1 MNSNFYFLQ
10 ERFEE
15 YYNLTIEAESNVKAK
30 PRTSAIYSRLAME
43 ELIKWIYQY
52 DPELRHVEL
61 TKTTLEAL
69 MYNES
74 FKALLDS
81 GDNLIT
87 GMTLIRK
94 NGNNAI
100 HNKAEVSMRYAYLS
114 IQNLFEFCKW
124 VYYTYVDST
133 EKLPFSF
140 DGSLIPA
147 GDGSGESTAAV
158 KALQEDVDKIKSEA
172 ENALKVQND
181 ELEQLRQEVARLKAQ
196 NKEKVLEPFTFNPS
210 TEAETRKVLIDV
222 MLEELGWNLDEP
234 NCREYEVEGMPNT
247 TGKGYVDYVLWGDD
261 GKPLAVVE
269 AKKTMHDPRKGQQQA
284 KLYADCLE
292 QKFKRRPVIFYSNG
306 YRTWIWD
313 NVLYPHRLVSGFQ
326 KRDELERTIKKRN
339 RLSLSDYQ
347 IDDNITNR
355 PYQKR
360 AIKSIAECFENG
372 RRKALLVMA
381 TGTGKTRTAISIVD
395 MMTKQRWVKNILFLA
410 DRNALVIQ
418 AKRNF
423 VNQLESL
430 SCKDITKEKYDI
442 DVDRMI
448 FSTYPTMMNKIDS
461 ERIND
466 LLVYSPSHFD
476 LIIIDEAHRSVY
488 QKYKAIFAYFDALLI
503 GLTATPKSEVDKN
516 TYTLFELEDHN
527 PTDYYELD
535 EAVREGWLVPPK
547 QISVTTKFNRDGI
560 KYSELTDEDKE
571 KYEEDFTDSFTGE
584 MPEEVAA
591 SDLNKFVFNQD
602 TVDKVLN
609 QLMTDGLKIEGGDKL
624 GKSIIFAKNHDHA
637 VYIQERFNA
646 LYPHYKGT
654 FARVI
659 DNYETYAQSLLE
671 EFSEPSKMPQIAIS
685 VDMLDTGIDIPE
697 ILNLVF
703 FKVVRSSAKFWQMIG
718 RGTRTCKGIF
728 GIPEDDTDKSKD
740 KKEFLIFDYCGNFD
754 FFEVNP
760 DGYETKMPVC
770 LSQRIMECQI
780 SLAVAIG
787 ESNLALKDEKLLELK
802 TSLLDKVHTAVMS
815 FNRNSF
821 VVKAELEMVNK
832 YSVRQ
837 RWDSLSLADTSEIFD
852 RLTPLAQ
859 PLDSDETARNFN
871 LMMLKFML
879 AITNG
884 CEPFEK
890 YIKKVKAIGNGLLK
904 KLNVPDIKEKEPVL
918 RSIVSDE
925 FWSENMS
932 VVSLENIREEIASLI
947 KFLEKSERKIV
958 YTNLEDEIIVS
969 EAKEVIS
976 TYVASENYKQRV
988 EKYIRENENRPVI
1001 QKLKRNIPIT
1011 QTDIA
1016 VLENIL
1022 FDDSKLGTREDFV
1035 KEYGNQPLGVFIRSI
1050 VGLDRNAADEA
1061 FSGFLN
1067 TGNLSA
1073 NQNKFISMII
1083 DYLTVEGVITP
1094 KMLFESPFTQF
1105 HTEGIYGIFGE
1116 ENTKAILGIL
1126 DEINHNAIAA

>member
-1 MNSNFYFLQ
+1 MKSNFYFLK

-15 YYNLTIEAESNVKAK
+15 YYNLAVEAESNIKAK

-52 DPELRHVEL
+52 DSELSHIEL
-61 TKTTLEAL
+61 TKTTLDAL

-81 GDNLIT
+81 GNNLIS

-100 HNKAEVSMRYAYLS
+100 HNKADVSMRYAYLS
-114 IQNLFEFCKW
+114 IQNLYEFCKW
-124 VYYTYVDST
+124 VYYTYVDSA

-147 GDGSGESTAAV
+147 GDGSGESTATV
-158 KALQEDVDKIKSEA
+158 KALQTDLDKIKSEA

-181 ELEQLRQEVARLKAQ
+181 ELEQLRKEVARLKAQ
-196 NKEKVLEPFTFNPS
+196 NKEKVIEPFTFNPI
-210 TEAETRKVLIDV
+210 TEAETRKGLIDV

-269 AKKTMHDPRKGQQQA
+269 AKRTMHDPRKGQQQA

-292 QKFKRRPVIFYSNG
+292 RRFKRRPVIFYSNG
-306 YRTWIWD
+306 YKTWIWD
-313 NVLYPHRLVSGFQ
+313 DVLYPHRLISGFQ

-339 RLSLSDYQ
+339 RLSLSEYQ
-347 IDDNITNR
+347 VNDDITNR

-360 AIKSIAECFENG
+360 AVKSVAECFEKG

-423 VNQLESL
+423 TNLLGAL
-430 SCKDITKEKYDI
+430 SCKDITKEKFDI

-488 QKYKAIFAYFDALLI
+488 QKYKAIFEYFDTLLI

-560 KYSELTDEDKE
+560 KYRELTEEDRE

-584 MPEEVAA
+584 MPEEIAS

-624 GKSIIFAKNHDHA
+624 GKTIVFAKNHDHA
-637 VYIQERFNA
+637 IYIQERFNA
-646 LYPHYKGT
+646 LYPHYKGK

-659 DNYETYAQSLLE
+659 DNYETYAQNLLE
-671 EFSEPSKMPQIAIS
+671 EFSDPAKMPQIAIS
-685 VDMLDTGIDIPE
+685 VDMLDTGIDVPE

-703 FKVVRSSAKFWQMIG
+703 FKVVRSSSKFWQMIG
-718 RGTRTCKGIF
+718 RGTRTCRGIF
-728 GIPEDDTDKSKD
+728 GIPEDETDKSKD
-740 KKEFLIFDYCGNFD
+740 KKEFLIFDYCGNFE
-754 FFEVNP
+754 FFDVYP
-760 DGYETKMPVC
+760 DGFETKVPVGV
-770 LSQRIMECQI
+770 SQRIMECQI
-780 SLAVAIG
+780 SLSIAIS
-787 ESNLALKDEKLLELK
+787 EIKSTQTDEKLIAFK
-802 TSLLDKVHTAVMS
+802 TMLLDKVHESVMN

-821 VVKAELEMVNK
+821 VVKAELELVNK
-832 YSVRQ
+832 YSIRES
-837 RWDSLSLADTSEIFD
+837 WNLLSLADTSEIFD
-852 RLTPLAQ
+852 RLTPLVQ
-859 PLDSDETARNFN
+859 PLDSDEAARNFN
-871 LMMLKFML
+871 LMMFKFML

-884 CEPFEK
+884 CEPYEK
-890 YIKKVKAIGNGLLK
+890 YINKIKVIGNGLLK
-904 KLNVPDIKEKEPVL
+904 KLNIPDIKEKESVL
-918 RSIVSDE
+918 RSITSDE
-925 FWSENMS
+925 FWCENMF
-932 VVSLENIREEIASLI
+932 VLTLENIREEIVTLI
-947 KFLEKSERKIV
+947 KYLEKIQRKIV
-958 YTNLEDEIIVS
+958 YTNLEDEVTVS
-969 EAKEVIS
+969 DAKEVIS

-988 EKYIRENENRPVI
+988 EKYIRENENIPVI
-1001 QKLKRNIPIT
+1001 QKLKRNIPIS

-1016 VLENIL
+1016 ALENIL

-1035 KEYGNQPLGVFIRSI
+1035 KEYVDQPLGVFIRSI

-1061 FSGFLN
+1061 FSIFLN
-1067 TGNLSA
+1067 TGNLSV

-1083 DYLTVEGVITP
+1083 DYLTVEGQIARNL
-1094 KMLFESPFTQF
+1094 LFESPFTQF
-1105 HTEGIYGIFGE
+1105 HTEGVYGVFGE
-1116 ENTKAILGIL
+1116 ENTKMILEIL
-1126 DEINHNAIAA
+1126 DEITHNAMAA

>member
-1 MNSNFYFLQ
+1 MNSNFYFLK

-15 YYNLTIEAESNVKAK
+15 YYNLTVEAETNVKTK

-43 ELIKWIYQY
+43 EIIKWIYQY
-52 DPELRHVEL
+52 DPELSQVEL
-61 TKTTLEAL
+61 SKPTLEAL

-74 FKALLDS
+74 FKDLLAS
-81 GDNLIT
+81 GGELIN

-124 VYYTYVDST
+124 VYYTYVDSS

-147 GDGSGESTAAV
+147 GDGSGETTSEV
-158 KALQEDVDKIKSEA
+158 KDLQGNIDKIMSET
-172 ENALKVQND
+172 EDALKLKD
-181 ELEQLRQEVARLKAQ
+181 EELEQLRNEVAQLKAQ
-196 NKEKVLEPFTFNPS
+196 NKEKIIEPFTFNPT
-210 TEAETRKVLIDV
+210 TEAQTRTMLIDV

-292 QKFKRRPVIFYSNG
+292 TKFKRRPIIFYTNG
-306 YRTWIWD
+306 YKTWIWD
-313 NVLYPHRLVSGFQ
+313 DMLYPHRPVSGFQ
-326 KRDELERTIKKRN
+326 KRDELERTIKRRN
-339 RLSLSDYQ
+339 RLPLSEYQ
-347 IDDNITNR
+347 INDSITNR

-360 AIKSIAECFENG
+360 AIKRVAECFEN
-372 RRKALLVMA
+372 RQRKALLVMA

-395 MMTKQRWVKNILFLA
+395 MMMKQRWAKNILFLA
-410 DRNALVIQ
+410 DRNALIIQ

-423 VNQLESL
+423 VGLLESL
-430 SCKDITKEKYDI
+430 SCKDITKEKLDI
-442 DVDRMI
+442 DKDRMI
-448 FSTYPTMMNKIDS
+448 FSTYPTMMNKIDN
-461 ERIND
+461 ERLND

-488 QKYKAIFAYFDALLI
+488 QKYKAIFEYFDALLI
-503 GLTATPKSEVDKN
+503 GLTATPKSDVDKN

-560 KYSELTDEDKE
+560 KYSELTEEDKE
-571 KYEEDFTDSFTGE
+571 QYEEDFTDSFTGE
-584 MPEEVAA
+584 MPEEIAS

-609 QLMTDGLKIEGGDKL
+609 QLMSDGLKVEGGDKL
-624 GKSIIFAKNHDHA
+624 GKTIIFAKNHEHA
-637 VYIQERFNA
+637 VYIETRFNA
-646 LYPHYKGT
+646 LYPQYKGA

-671 EFSEPSKMPQIAIS
+671 EFSDPAKMPQIAIS
-685 VDMLDTGIDIPE
+685 VDMLDTGIDVPE

-728 GIPEDDTDKSKD
+728 GIPEDEEDKSKD

-760 DGYETKMPVC
+760 DGYETKIPVS

-780 SLAVAIG
+780 SLAVALG
-787 ESNLALKDEKLLELK
+787 ESKSAQEDEELMEIK
-802 TSLLDKVHTAVMS
+802 SALLDKVHSSVIS

-832 YSVRQ
+832 YSDRG
-837 RWDSLSLADTSEIFD
+837 RWNNLSLADTSEIFD
-852 RLTPLAQ
+852 RLTPLAL
-859 PLDSDETARNFN
+859 PMDSDETARNFS

-879 AITNG
+879 SITNG

-890 YIKKVKAIGNGLLK
+890 YMKKVKTIGNGLLK
-904 KLNVPDIKEKEPVL
+904 KLNVPDIKAKEGVL
-918 RSIVSDE
+918 REIVSDE

-932 VVSLENIREEIASLI
+932 VISLEHIREEIADLI
-947 KFLEKSERKIV
+947 KFLEKSQRKVV

-969 EAKEVIS
+969 EAKEVLP
-976 TYVASENYKQRV
+976 TYVASENYRQRV
-988 EKYIRENENRPVI
+988 EKYVRENENKPVI

-1011 QTDIA
+1011 QSDIA
-1016 VLENIL
+1016 VLEDIL
-1022 FDDSKLGTREDFV
+1022 FDGSKLGTREDYE
-1035 KEYGNQPLGVFIRSI
+1035 KEYGNQPLGVFIRSL

-1061 FSGFLN
+1061 FSDFLSK
-1067 TGNLSA
+1067 GNLSA

-1083 DYLTVEGVITP
+1083 DYLTSKGVIER

-1116 ENTKAILGIL
+1116 ENTKAILRIL
-1126 DEINHNAIAA
+1126 DEINHNAMAA